1 MFSIDQ
7 SLLLI
12 AMKLFVVHSLVLLV
26 EKNIEENKR
35 ISVKKERKKEQEQI
49 KEDT

>member
-1 MFSIDQ
+1 VKF
-7 SLLLI
+7 
-12 AMKLFVVHSLVLLV
+12 FVVHSLVLLV